1 MSQVGASLE
10 QLDALASEFRRQ
22 SSAAASLRGSVVG
35 RLGETTWIGS
45 SAQAFRDRWSADY
58 DPMLRRLEQ
67 DLGELGGYVAQKREQ
82 LDQAGN
88 R

>member
-10 QLDALASEFRRQ
+10 QLDALAAEFRRQ
-22 SSAAASLRGSVVG
+22 SGAAASLRSAMTG
-35 RLGETTWIGS
+35 RLGETDWVGA
-45 SAQAFRDRWSADY
+45 SAQGFRDRWTSDY

-67 DLGELGGYVAQKREQ
+67 DLTELGTFVAQKREQ

>member
-10 QLDALASEFRRQ
+10 QLDALAAEFRRQ
-22 SSAAASLRGSVVG
+22 GSTAASLRSAIAG
-35 RLGETTWIGS
+35 RLGDTNWIGT

-67 DLGELGGYVAQKREQ
+67 DLGELGGYVAQKRDL

>member
-10 QLDALASEFRRQ
+10 QLDALAAEFRRQ
-22 SSAAASLRGSVVG
+22 SAAAAQLRSAIAG
-35 RLGETTWIGS
+35 RLGDTDWIGS
-45 SAQAFRDRWSADY
+45 SAQAFRDRWSSDY

-67 DLGELGGYVAQKREQ
+67 DLGELGTYVAQKREQ

>member
-10 QLDALASEFRRQ
+10 QLDTLAAEFRRQ
-22 SSAAASLRGSVVG
+22 GGAAAQLRSAIVG
-35 RLGETTWIGS
+35 RMGETDWIGA
-45 SAQAFRDRWSADY
+45 SAQAFRDRWSSDY

-67 DLGELGGYVAQKREQ
+67 DLDELGSYVAQKRDQ